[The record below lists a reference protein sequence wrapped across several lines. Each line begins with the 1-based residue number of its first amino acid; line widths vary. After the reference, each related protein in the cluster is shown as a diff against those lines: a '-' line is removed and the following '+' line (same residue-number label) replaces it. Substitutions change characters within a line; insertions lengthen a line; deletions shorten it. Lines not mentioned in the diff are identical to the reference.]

1 MPAAPGAVY
10 RFDRFVLDLGRGVL
24 MEQGVERQLRPKT
37 FTLLEYFVQNAGRVV
52 GRDEIMQA
60 IWPDVIVTDDSIAQC
75 IKEVRRTLGDDRHQ
89 LLRTL
94 PRRGYQFVGP
104 VDIYDPAQTVA
115 PSPPPSATDTTLEQS
130 SRATTAA
137 DAPVLP
143 DKPSI
148 AVLPFANLSADTN
161 QSYFSDG
168 VTHDIITELSRFS
181 ELLVIASN
189 SSFQYRDRFP
199 DMRQVGRE
207 LGIRYALGGSIRRA
221 GSRVRIT
228 AELVDTA
235 TGAHLWAER
244 YDRELEDV
252 FAVEDEVV
260 RTIVAILAAHVR
272 KAEVERTRAKPPQS
286 LQAYDYYLQAAATF
300 ANFMSSFSVEDLYQ
314 TRRLLDQALAIDSGY
329 GLCWALMAET
339 CVSAFINPLDRDL
352 LNRAVLDRALAFAGK
367 AVQLDPNSPMAHS
380 HLGHVFIWRRQ
391 HEESIAAFEK
401 AVALNPNDVD
411 WRFAAALV
419 YSGQPERAIEAAEG
433 YIRRDPFHPPLAS
446 CFLGFAHYMLE
457 QFAEALPL
465 VRDSV
470 RRAPK
475 MRAARAW
482 LAATYGQLG
491 QIEEARAEVRA
502 ILQLQP
508 NYTISGTLRPLVPF
522 KRLKDSKLFFDAM
535 RKAGVPD

>member
-1 MPAAPGAVY
+1 MPVAPGAVY

-52 GRDEIMQA
+52 GRDEIMQV

-89 LLRTL
+89 LLRTV

-104 VDIYDPAQTVA
+104 VDIYPAQTVA

-260 RTIVAILAAHVR
+260 RRSWRSSPRMSARPKSSARAPSHRGVCRPTITICRPRQPSPTSCHPSR
-272 KAEVERTRAKPPQS
+272 SRIS
-286 LQAYDYYLQAAATF
+286 
-300 ANFMSSFSVEDLYQ
+300 
-314 TRRLLDQALAIDSGY
+314 TRRGVFSIKHLPSIQV
-329 GLCWALMAET
+329 MA
-339 CVSAFINPLDRDL
+339 C
-352 LNRAVLDRALAFAGK
+352 AG
-367 AVQLDPNSPMAHS
+367 HS
-380 HLGHVFIWRRQ
+380 W
-391 HEESIAAFEK
+391 
-401 AVALNPNDVD
+401 P
-411 WRFAAALV
+411 
-419 YSGQPERAIEAAEG
+419 
-433 YIRRDPFHPPLAS
+433 
-446 CFLGFAHYMLE
+446 
-457 QFAEALPL
+457 
-465 VRDSV
+465 
-470 RRAPK
+470 
-475 MRAARAW
+475 
-482 LAATYGQLG
+482 
-491 QIEEARAEVRA
+491 
-502 ILQLQP
+502 
-508 NYTISGTLRPLVPF
+508 RPVCRP
-522 KRLKDSKLFFDAM
+522 S
-535 RKAGVPD
+535 

>member
-10 RFDRFVLDLGRGVL
+10 RFDRFVLDLRRGVL

-52 GRDEIMQA
+52 GRDEIMEA

-75 IKEVRRTLGDDRHQ
+75 IREIRRTLADDSHQ
-89 LLRTL
+89 LVRTL

-104 VDIYDPAQTVA
+104 VDICNPAQTVA
-115 PSPPPSATDTTLEQS
+115 SSPPAAATDTTLEQV

-148 AVLPFANLSADTN
+148 AVLPFANLSADPN

-168 VTHDIITELSRFS
+168 VTHDVITELSRFS

-207 LGIRYALGGSIRRA
+207 LGVRYGLGGSIRRS

-235 TGAHLWAER
+235 TRAHLWAER
-244 YDRELEDV
+244 YDREVEDV
-252 FAVEDEVV
+252 FAVQDDVV
-260 RTIVAILAAHVR
+260 RTIVTILAARVR
-272 KAEVERTRAKPPQS
+272 KAEFERTRTKPPGS
-286 LQAYDYYLQAAATF
+286 LQAYDYYLQAAAIY
-300 ANFMSSFSVEDLYQ
+300 ANFLSSFSVDGLYQ
-314 TRRLLDQALAIDSGY
+314 TRRLLDQALAIDPGY
-329 GLCWALMAET
+329 GLCCALMAET
-339 CVSAFINPLDRDL
+339 YVSAFINPLDGDL
-352 LNRAVLDRALAFAGK
+352 VNRAVLDTALQFARR

-380 HLGHVFIWRRQ
+380 NLGHVLIWRRE

-401 AVALNPNDVD
+401 AVALNPNDVN
-411 WRFAAALV
+411 WRFAYALV
-419 YSGQPERAIEAAEG
+419 YAGHPERAIKAVED
-433 YIRRDPFHPPLAS
+433 YMRRDPFHPPPASLVLGLAH
-446 CFLGFAHYMLE
+446 CMLKRY
-457 QFAEALPL
+457 AEALPL
-465 VRDSV
+465 VLESV

-475 MRAARAW
+475 FRPARAW
-482 LAATYGQLG
+482 LAVTYVQLG

-508 NYTISGTLRPLVPF
+508 NYTISGTLRPLMPF
-522 KRLKDSKLFFDAM
+522 KRAKDNKLFFDAM